1 MSWFSI
7 REYTDRMGVSI
18 STVRRQI
25 QEGRLFAKKFGKHWY
40 IQPPEGA
47 ISAAAEPTLR
57 EEVDDLS
64 AATLA
69 EPQGSNITSIVEF
82 SSKALHHYLL
92 MSEKLIAEK
101 DSRLKE
107 RDELLSEKKQEVAD
121 LEAYVKILEVELA
134 RQANKPEGWR

>member
-1 MSWFSI
+1 MSWYSI

-40 IQPPEGA
+40 IQPPDGA
-47 ISAAAEPTLR
+47 VSAAPEPTLR
-57 EEVDDLS
+57 EEVDDLHS
-64 AATLA
+64 ATLVA
-69 EPQGSNITSIVEF
+69 PQGSNVTSIVEF

-101 DSRLKE
+101 DIRLKE
-107 RDELLSEKKQEVAD
+107 REQLLSEKKQEVAD
-121 LEAYVKILEVELA
+121 LEAYVKILENELT
-134 RQANKPEGWR
+134 RQKDRPEGWR